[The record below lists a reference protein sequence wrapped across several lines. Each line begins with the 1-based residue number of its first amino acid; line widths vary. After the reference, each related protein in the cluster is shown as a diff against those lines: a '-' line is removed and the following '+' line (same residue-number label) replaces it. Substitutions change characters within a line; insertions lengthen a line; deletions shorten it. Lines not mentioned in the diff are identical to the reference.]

1 MPELCYELLGVSSGM
16 LKNNGLTKCF
26 IQSYCRYIIVL
37 ENEII
42 IIIIIINNNN
52 NTNSNNFL

>member
-1 MPELCYELLGVSSGM
+1 M
-16 LKNNGLTKCF
+16 LKNKGLTKCF

-42 IIIIIINNNN
+42 IIIIINSNN